1 MNMMRVTL
9 KTSLIAVLSLLVVMI
24 AGEGWYGI
32 TQVDKINSS
41 AQDIDT
47 NWMPSIKALGDL
59 KYLATRIRLD
69 ATHVAT
75 TEGESR
81 RTRVKTLNEHM
92 EAMELA
98 GKQYEKL
105 IANADERKYWTA
117 FSEKWQ
123 GYLKLQ
129 QEALSQ
135 DRDQLGSL
143 FSPKNGTTYLD
154 SLKPLDED
162 IAFNNIAAKQATSGA
177 QGIFDSA
184 QRSMIGLAVVAI
196 LIGLSAIAFV
206 VLWLAAPL
214 QKLNDALQAMA
225 DGDVHS
231 EVPGASRSDEIG
243 DIAKT
248 VTIIRR
254 NAENEALA
262 KADEAARETL
272 ARAAQRKADMNAL
285 ADRFEAAVG
294 QIIDRVSSSST
305 ELEAAAGSLTEIAGT
320 TQGLA
325 VNVASASSQASS
337 NVQSVASATEEM
349 ASSVR
354 EIGRQ
359 VEMSTRISADAVQQA
374 QVTDQ
379 RIADLTKAAARIGDV
394 SEFIKTIAGQT
405 NLLALNA
412 TIEAARAGDA
422 GRGFAVVAAEVKELA
437 AQTAKATQEI
447 AEQIAG
453 IQSATNDSASA
464 IQDVGTT
471 ISNISRIATTIAAAV
486 EEQGMVTQEIARNVQ
501 QAAAGTNDVASN
513 INRVNEGA
521 ASTGSSS
528 VQVLSSAKAL
538 ADESNRLKLEVRE
551 FLHTVRAA

>member
-1 MNMMRVTL
+1 MRVTL
-9 KTSLIAVLSLLVVMI
+9 KTSLIAVLSLLVVII

-32 TQVDKINSS
+32 SQIDKINSS
-41 AQDIDT
+41 TQDIAT
-47 NWMPSIKALGDL
+47 NWMPSIKALGEL
-59 KYLATRIRLD
+59 KYLAARVRLD
-69 ATHVAT
+69 AIHAAT
-75 TEGESR
+75 SDGESR
-81 RTRVKTLNEHM
+81 QRRLKDLSAHV
-92 EAMELA
+92 EAMELV
-98 GKQYEKL
+98 GKQYEKM
-105 IANADERKYWTA
+105 IVNADERKYWTS

-123 GYLKLQ
+123 GYLQLQ
-129 QEALSQ
+129 KEALSQ
-135 DRDQLGSL
+135 ERDRLGSL
-143 FSPKNGTTYLD
+143 FTEKNGGTYLD
-154 SLKPLDED
+154 ALKPLDED
-162 IAFNNIAAKQATSGA
+162 IVFNDNGAKQATNSA
-177 QGIFDSA
+177 QSTFDGA
-184 QRSMIGLAVVAI
+184 QRSMLGLVAVAI
-196 LIGLSAIAFV
+196 LIGLLAITFV
-206 VLWLAAPL
+206 VLRLAAPL
-214 QKLNDALQAMA
+214 QKLNGALQAMA
-225 DGDVHS
+225 NGNVSS
-231 EVPGASRSDEIG
+231 EIPGASRNDEIG

-248 VTIIRR
+248 VTVIRQ
-254 NAENEALA
+254 NAENEARA

-272 ARAAQRKADMNAL
+272 ARAAQRKADMTSL
-285 ADRFEAAVG
+285 ADRFELAVG
-294 QIIDRVSSSST
+294 QIIDRVSSAST

-320 TQGLA
+320 TQRLA

-349 ASSVR
+349 ASSVK

-379 RIADLTKAAARIGDV
+379 RIGDLTRAAARIGDV

-412 TIEAARAGDA
+412 TIEAARAGEA

-453 IQSATNDSASA
+453 IQTATNESASA
-464 IQDVGTT
+464 IQDVGAT

-501 QAAAGTNDVASN
+501 QAAAGTNDVATS
-513 INRVNEGA
+513 ITRVNEGA

-538 ADESNRLKLEVRE
+538 AEESNRLKLEVRE